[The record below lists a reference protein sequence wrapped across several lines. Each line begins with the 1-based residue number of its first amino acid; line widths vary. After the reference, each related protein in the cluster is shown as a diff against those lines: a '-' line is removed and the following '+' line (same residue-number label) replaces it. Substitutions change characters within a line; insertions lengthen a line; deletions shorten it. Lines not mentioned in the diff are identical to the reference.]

1 MVFFES
7 KEIKDFRKKHFDDMT
22 AANSLISNLRF
33 SQGTVQGYDE
43 FMMNLEHILEFRRL
57 MLIEVQFVPE
67 MIDLLTFLFIRYIAN
82 STIPILEKDR
92 DGAGKNVSS
101 LQRIRRQC
109 DLVLNLVTN
118 SKDIVPYLFEMKKN
132 GSWPDSFNETN
143 WLSEFKSPD
152 SFLKWTLS
160 KTNDGNPKLIF
171 ASGKIMAKI
180 GSLFRLI
187 DAFSRL

>member
-1 MVFFES
+1 
-7 KEIKDFRKKHFDDMT
+7 
-22 AANSLISNLRF
+22 
-33 SQGTVQGYDE
+33 
-43 FMMNLEHILEFRRL
+43 
-57 MLIEVQFVPE
+57 
-67 MIDLLTFLFIRYIAN
+67 
-82 STIPILEKDR
+82 
-92 DGAGKNVSS
+92 
-101 LQRIRRQC
+101 
-109 DLVLNLVTN
+109 VLNLVTN